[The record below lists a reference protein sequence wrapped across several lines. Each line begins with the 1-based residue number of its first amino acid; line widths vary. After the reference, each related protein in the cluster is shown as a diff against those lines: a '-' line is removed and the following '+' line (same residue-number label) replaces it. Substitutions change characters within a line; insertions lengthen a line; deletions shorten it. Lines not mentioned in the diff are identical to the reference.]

1 MKEGKSMQRK
11 LLAARLD
18 LAEKISEIAAR
29 RGTLYDYVNDVLE
42 QVIRIESM
50 GLSLREMYDEVR
62 VFKSAKDVG
71 FILLPEALVMGLAE
85 KAYKDDRGSLE
96 ALFFENGQWYGKY
109 YGDVERFEEV
119 LRTYLWSTSEFE
131 IKKSGKGRVLTC
143 LGSSFSVGYLKLL
156 GFFFEGAMDTLGF
169 KTASKDVVKGI
180 IRISFQPK
188 VG

>member
-1 MKEGKSMQRK
+1 MKEGKSIQRK

-50 GLSLREMYDEVR
+50 GLSLREMHDEVG

-85 KAYKDDRGSLE
+85 KAYEGDRAAIE

-109 YGDVERFEEV
+109 YGGIERFEEY
-119 LRTYLWSTSEFE
+119 LKKYLWSTSEFE
-131 IKKSGKGRVLTC
+131 IKKNNKGRVLSC
-143 LGSSFSVGYLKLL
+143 LGSSFSVEYLKLL
-156 GFFFEGAMDTLGF
+156 GFFFEGAMDSMGF
-169 KTASKDVVKGI
+169 KTSSKDVARGI
-180 IRISFQPK
+180 IRIQFQPK
-188 VG
+188 EG

>member
-1 MKEGKSMQRK
+1 MQRK

-42 QVIRIESM
+42 QVIRIEAM
-50 GLSLREMYDEVR
+50 GINLKDMYEEVG

-85 KAYKDDRGSLE
+85 KAYKADPKVLE
-96 ALFFENGQWYGKY
+96 AQFYENGQWYGKY
-109 YGDVERFEEV
+109 YGGVERFEEH
-119 LRTYLWSTSEFE
+119 LKKYLWSTSEFE

-143 LGSSFSVGYLKLL
+143 LGSSFSVEYLRLL
-156 GFFFEGAMDTLGF
+156 GSFFEGAMDSMGF
-169 KTASKDVVKGI
+169 KTASKDVARGI
-180 IRISFQPK
+180 IRIQFQQK
-188 VG
+188 VS